1 MNEAHKPV
9 SGREAAG
16 STRPANRSAF
26 MKTTTC
32 LLMVLMAGLLALAG
46 CGKPKPP
53 PPPPV
58 PPVADVGKL
67 YEVFPSPSAEVNL
80 CLDKVRFAVRYRQYE
95 VAAVE
100 LEKLAQIPDLSDAQK
115 KVINDKAEQVKQAI
129 EAASA
134 KPPQ

>member
-1 MNEAHKPV
+1 
-9 SGREAAG
+9 
-16 STRPANRSAF
+16 
-26 MKTTTC
+26 
-32 LLMVLMAGLLALAG
+32 MAGMLALAG
-46 CGKPKPP
+46 CGKSDQPP
-53 PPPPV
+53 PPAA
-58 PPVADVGKL
+58 PPVADVAKL
-67 YEVFPSPSAEVNL
+67 LEAFPSPSPEVQGSLN
-80 CLDKVRFAVRYRQYE
+80 KVRFAVRYRQYE